1 MRVMK
6 LLGALRFRRTEL
18 VSISDELRDE
28 PQYVWPEDPD
38 EVPAWRVVQEQR
50 AAMWGITLPPYR
62 TRRQFELAIE
72 VAETRAAIS
81 VMPEGPAPALAPS
94 EAARRFLSSLQ
105 HDELVGEYTA
115 PELSAL
121 YSQHCADDNLTPAPI
136 DLVKGELVRLP
147 GVHRKQA
154 DMRDPVTGKRQ
165 RPMMWFIAPLS
176 ETNAEEIPFDIHP
189 DDLRMAA

>member
-6 LLGALRFRRTEL
+6 LLGAFRLRRKEL
-18 VSISDELRDE
+18 VSNSSELSDE

-50 AAMWGITLPPYR
+50 AAIWGITLPPYR

-94 EAARRFLSSLQ
+94 EAARRFLSSIQ
-105 HDELVGEYTA
+105 HDEMVGEYTA

-121 YSQHCADDNLTPAPI
+121 YSQHCADHNLTPAHI
-136 DLVKGELVRLP
+136 DFVKCELALLP

-154 DMRDPVTGKRQ
+154 DKRDPVTGKRQ
-165 RPMMWFIAPLS
+165 RPMMWIISPLS
-176 ETNAEEIPFDIHP
+176 EMGAEDIPFDIHP